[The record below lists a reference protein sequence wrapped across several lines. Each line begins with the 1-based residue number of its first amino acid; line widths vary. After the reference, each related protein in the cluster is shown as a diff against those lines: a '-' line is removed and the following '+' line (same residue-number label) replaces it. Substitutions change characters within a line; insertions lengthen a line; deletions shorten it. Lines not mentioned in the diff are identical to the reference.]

1 MFDKWP
7 RFMLSVVV
15 LIAIL
20 CLTLDG
26 DAMGVDVG
34 LFEGSDKVAHAIMF
48 AGLSV
53 VLCLDLQRADWSHC
67 ISWTRSVLVFAV
79 ASIIGVAVEFMQLYM
94 PTGRSFEVEDMIA
107 DAVGALVGTLVF
119 RLILRHVDH

>member
-1 MFDKWP
+1 
-7 RFMLSVVV
+7 MLSVVV

-26 DAMGVDVG
+26 DAMGVEVG

-48 AGLSV
+48 TGLSV
-53 VLCLDLQRADWSHC
+53 VLCLDLQRADWSHS
-67 ISWTRSVLVFAV
+67 ISWTRSVLVFVV

-107 DAVGALVGTLVF
+107 DAVGALVGTLLF